1 MSPMPQARTAGDVD
15 VLEHSLVAAKMSV
28 LRDKTSAPAKRSD
41 DGAFVATGD
50 VQSGVALRLPP
61 HSKNSANG
69 PYPTRGHSATA
80 PFIREEQSP
89 LLNKLF
95 RQRHL
100 IYDQVAALFNV
111 MDFNPQILA

>member
-1 MSPMPQARTAGDVD
+1 M
-15 VLEHSLVAAKMSV
+15 
-28 LRDKTSAPAKRSD
+28 AP
-41 DGAFVATGD
+41 T
-50 VQSGVALRLPP
+50 
-61 HSKNSANG
+61 
-69 PYPTRGHSATA
+69 TRGHSATA

>member
-1 MSPMPQARTAGDVD
+1 MVMSLNILLSRPRCRCCAIKQVRRQSEATM
-15 VLEHSLVAAKMSV
+15 
-28 LRDKTSAPAKRSD
+28 AP
-41 DGAFVATGD
+41 FVATGD

-100 IYDQVAALFNV
+100 IYDQVAAFFNV

>member
-69 PYPTRGHSATA
+69 PYHAGPLCYRALHSRGTVATS
-80 PFIREEQSP
+80 Q
-89 LLNKLF
+89 
-95 RQRHL
+95 
-100 IYDQVAALFNV
+100 
-111 MDFNPQILA
+111 

>member
-1 MSPMPQARTAGDVD
+1 MPQARTAGDVD

-41 DGAFVATGD
+41 DGAFRRYRRRPKAVSRCSCHRTPKIQRMAPT
-50 VQSGVALRLPP
+50 
-61 HSKNSANG
+61 
-69 PYPTRGHSATA
+69 TRGHSATA

>member
-1 MSPMPQARTAGDVD
+1 MSPIPQARTAGDVD

-41 DGAFVATGD
+41 DGAFRCYRRRPKRCRA
-50 VQSGVALRLPP
+50 ALAAALQKFSEWPTT
-61 HSKNSANG
+61 
-69 PYPTRGHSATA
+69 TRGHSATA

>member
-1 MSPMPQARTAGDVD
+1 M
-15 VLEHSLVAAKMSV
+15 
-28 LRDKTSAPAKRSD
+28 AP
-41 DGAFVATGD
+41 T
-50 VQSGVALRLPP
+50 
-61 HSKNSANG
+61 
-69 PYPTRGHSATA
+69 TRGHSAA
-80 PFIREEQSP
+80 VPFIREEQSP

>member
-41 DGAFVATGD
+41 DGAFRCYRRRPK
-50 VQSGVALRLPP
+50 RLPP
-61 HSKNSANG
+61 PSKIQRMA
-69 PYPTRGHSATA
+69 PTTRGHSATA

-100 IYDQVAALFNV
+100 IYDQVPALFNV